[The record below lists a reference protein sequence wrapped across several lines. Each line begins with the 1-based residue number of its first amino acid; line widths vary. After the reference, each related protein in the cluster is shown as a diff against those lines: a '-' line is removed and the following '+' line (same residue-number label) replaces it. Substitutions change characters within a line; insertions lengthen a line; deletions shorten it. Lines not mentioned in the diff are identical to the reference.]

1 MSSLRASS
9 LYNVDGLVAL
19 ITGGGTGIGIMMAKA
34 LVENGAVKV
43 YIAARRLEP
52 LQAAAKEMGPQVVP
66 IRCDV
71 TDKDDLMQ
79 AVQTVKSQ
87 VGYLNLLICNSGTT
101 GVGDSLLQRGKPPSP
116 EEFFAKH
123 WAFDV
128 QDYLHPFGVNVA
140 GVWYTS
146 VAFLPLL
153 DAGNK
158 KGNVSQSSQIIVIS
172 STAGLSKRGEAGFA
186 YGQSK
191 AASIHLAK
199 QLSTLLPQW
208 GMRANCITPGFFPS
222 DLVEPSLKQLKNADG
237 TLGKLG
243 RAFPLR
249 RLGNEED
256 MGGTILY
263 LASKAGAYTNGTIML
278 VDGAVMHS
286 MPSVL

>member
-1 MSSLRASS
+1 MSLNAAS

-34 LVENGAVKV
+34 LAQNGAVKV

-52 LQAAAKEMGPQVVP
+52 LEAAAKEIGPQIIP
-66 IRCDV
+66 LQCDV
-71 TDKDDLMQ
+71 TSKDDLEK
-79 AVQTVKSQ
+79 AVQTIKAN
-87 VGYLNLLICNSGTT
+87 VGYLNLLICNSGTI
-101 GVGDSLLQRGKPPSP
+101 GVGEAMFAQGRHPSV
-116 EEFFAKH
+116 EDFAARH
-123 WAFDV
+123 WSFSIK
-128 QDYLHPFGVNVA
+128 DYMNPFNVNVA
-140 GVWYTS
+140 GAWYTS
-146 VAFLPLL
+146 IACLPLL

-172 STAGLSKRGEAGFA
+172 STSGLSKRGDAGFA

-199 QLSTLLPQW
+199 QLATLLPEW

-222 DLVEPSLKQLKNADG
+222 DLVSPSLEVFKNPDG
-237 TLGKLG
+237 TLKKLP

-249 RLGNEED
+249 RLGNEQD

-263 LASKAGAYTNGTIML
+263 LASKAGAYTNGTTMV
-278 VDGAVMHS
+278 VDGGIMFRL
-286 MPSVL
+286 PSVL

>member
-1 MSSLRASS
+1 
-9 LYNVDGLVAL
+9 
-19 ITGGGTGIGIMMAKA
+19 MAKA
-34 LVENGAVKV
+34 LVENGAAKV

-52 LQAAAKEMGPQVVP
+52 LQAAAKEMGPQVVVP

-79 AVQTVKSQ
+79 AVRTVKSQ
-87 VGYLNLLICNSGTT
+87 VGHLNLLICNSGTT

-123 WAFDV
+123 WAFGV

-140 GVWYTS
+140 GAWYTS
-146 VAFLPLL
+146 VAFLSLL

-172 STAGLSKRGEAGFA
+172 STAGLSKRGDAGFA

-208 GMRANCITPGFFPS
+208 GMRANCITPGC
-222 DLVEPSLKQLKNADG
+222 ECTQIYMA
-237 TLGKLG
+237 
-243 RAFPLR
+243 
-249 RLGNEED
+249 
-256 MGGTILY
+256 ILE
-263 LASKAGAYTNGTIML
+263 L
-278 VDGAVMHS
+278 D
-286 MPSVL
+286 